1 MMKIF
6 SAVIYLLVFNLILV
20 GCKGSSDGEGRDID
34 NDVLDPNSSL
44 NTVFDGKIFSI
55 PSPIQTSM
63 MIRELDI
70 DFNPNYLNPTD
81 NLSGY
86 NTSYKQALNLG
97 VFGTDLGYVSLY
109 NKSDY
114 SIKYLASIEK
124 ITEQLG
130 LTSAFDKRFMKRF
143 ESNLANQDSM
153 MILAA
158 DAFRKADNFLKNSN
172 RKAISALVLTGGW
185 IESMNLACELN
196 NQRPSQRLVERI
208 GEQQLSLATII
219 EILTE
224 YNDDKVNDELIQDL
238 TDLQFY
244 FNKVEFKYTYKEPTT
259 DADKKTT
266 TLNHSLQVKI
276 DTDILNQITMKVRTI
291 RQKITA

>member
-1 MMKIF
+1 MKIF

>member
-1 MMKIF
+1 MKIF

-259 DADKKTT
+259 DAEKKTT

>member
-1 MMKIF
+1 MKILSTVLYLTLF
-6 SAVIYLLVFNLILV
+6 GAVLLS
-20 GCKGSSDGEGRDID
+20 CKGSGDGDGRDID
-34 NDVLDPNSSL
+34 NEVLDPNSSL

-63 MIRELDI
+63 MIRELNL
-70 DFNPNYLNPTD
+70 DFNANYLNPTD
-81 NLSGY
+81 NLSSY

-97 VFGTDLGYVSLY
+97 VYGTDLGYVSLY

-130 LTSAFDKRFMKRF
+130 LTSAFDKSFMKRF

-172 RKAISALVLTGGW
+172 RKAVSALVLTGGW

-196 NQRPSQRLVERI
+196 VQRPSQKLVERI

-224 YNDDKVNDELIQDL
+224 YNDDKVNDDLIQDL
-238 TDLQFY
+238 SDLQFY
-244 FNKVEFKYTYKEPTT
+244 FNKVEFNYTFKEPTT
-259 DADKKTT
+259 DAENKTT

-276 DTDILNQITMKVRTI
+276 DTDIMNQITMKVRTI

>member
-1 MMKIF
+1 MKLF
-6 SAVIYLLVFNLILV
+6 SSVLYLFFFSLILLS
-20 GCKGSSDGEGRDID
+20 CKGSADDDGREID
-34 NDVLDPNSSL
+34 NDVLDANSSL

-55 PSPIQTSM
+55 PSPIQTSL

-70 DFNPNYLNPTD
+70 PFNPNYLNPTD
-81 NLSGY
+81 NLSSY

-97 VFGTDLGYVSLY
+97 VYGTDLGYVSLY
-109 NKSDY
+109 NKSDF

-130 LTSAFDKRFMKRF
+130 LTSAFDQVFMKRF
-143 ESNLANQDSM
+143 ENNLANQDSM

-158 DAFRKADNFLKNSN
+158 DAFRKKADNFLKNSN

-196 NQRPSQRLVERI
+196 SQRASQKLVERI

-224 YNDDKVNDELIQDL
+224 YNDNKVNDELIQDL

-244 FNKVEFKYTYKEPTT
+244 FNKVQFNYTYKEPTT
-259 DADKKTT
+259 DAENKMT

-276 DTDILNQITMKVRTI
+276 DTDIMNQITMKVRTI

>member
-1 MMKIF
+1 
-6 SAVIYLLVFNLILV
+6 
-20 GCKGSSDGEGRDID
+20 
-34 NDVLDPNSSL
+34 
-44 NTVFDGKIFSI
+44 
-55 PSPIQTSM
+55 
-63 MIRELDI
+63 
-70 DFNPNYLNPTD
+70 
-81 NLSGY
+81 
-86 NTSYKQALNLG
+86 
-97 VFGTDLGYVSLY
+97 
-109 NKSDY
+109 
-114 SIKYLASIEK
+114 
-124 ITEQLG
+124 
-130 LTSAFDKRFMKRF
+130 MKRF

-224 YNDDKVNDELIQDL
+224 YNDDKVNDELNKDL

-259 DADKKTT
+259 DAEKKTT

>member
-1 MMKIF
+1 MKIF

-224 YNDDKVNDELIQDL
+224 YNDDKANDELIQDL

-244 FNKVEFKYTYKEPTT
+244 FNKVEFRYTYKEPTT
-259 DADKKTT
+259 DAEKKTT